1 VSTSESRAVARTRRA
16 ILDAAAAAWARDPG
30 VALGEIAAAAG
41 VGRTTLHRHYPDRAR
56 LVAALADDAFA
67 ATVAALRAA
76 RLDEGDTVA
85 ALGRLLHELV
95 GLGDRFAFLLNEPS
109 MTGDPG
115 VDAAEAEVM
124 LPVVELVERG
134 QAAGTIRADLPAGW
148 IVEAMGM
155 VVYAA
160 WLAVRNGTLAR
171 SEAVGHTAALLM
183 GGIRGP
189 ASPEAGWPDR
199 RAPS

>member
-1 VSTSESRAVARTRRA
+1 MSPNESRAVARTRRA

-30 VALGEIAAAAG
+30 VPLGEIAAAAG
-41 VGRTTLHRHYPDRAR
+41 VGRTTLHRHYPDRAG
-56 LVAALADDAFA
+56 LVAALAEDAFA
-67 ATVAALRAA
+67 ATAEALRAA
-76 RLDEGDTVA
+76 RLDEGAPIA

-109 MTGDPG
+109 MAGNPG
-115 VDAAEAEVM
+115 VDAAEAEAM
-124 LPVVELVERG
+124 LPVLELVERG
-134 QAAGTIRADLPAGW
+134 QAEGAVRADLPARW

-160 WLAVRNGTLAR
+160 WLGVRDGTLAR
-171 SEAVGHTAALLM
+171 SEAVGHTAALLL

-189 ASPEAGWPDR
+189 ASPEAGWPDP
-199 RAPS
+199 RASS